1 MRTDLELRNDELE
14 AALKSDDENAIK
26 AQLIRLE
33 QALVNL
39 AVPWHVLDRLREATL
54 RTQRS
59 MEAGMYSTAS
69 GRKRKKQKVEQKVDP
84 KEEHPGDVD
93 EDA

>member
-1 MRTDLELRNDELE
+1 MEPTGEDEVKLRTDVELRNDELE
-14 AALKSDDENAIK
+14 EALKSDDEDAIK
-26 AQLIRLE
+26 AKLINRE

-54 RTQRS
+54 RTQR
-59 MEAGMYSTAS
+59 
-69 GRKRKKQKVEQKVDP
+69 RVRKKQRVDP
-84 KEEHPGDVD
+84 RQEHPGDID